1 MEAAE
6 RSHPVP
12 TVASMITNLFR
23 TTGAISAGR
32 VAWKDVAACRGVNG
46 RDFFSPAQ
54 GERRRERR
62 DREARAK
69 DVCRGC
75 AVRGECLE
83 AAIANDERYG
93 VWGGLTDAERARRYP
108 RAS

>member
-1 MEAAE
+1 
-6 RSHPVP
+6 
-12 TVASMITNLFR
+12 MITNHLFR
-23 TTGAISAGR
+23 TTGAISAGG

-46 RDFFSPAQ
+46 RDFFAPAQ

-62 DREARAK
+62 EREARAK